1 LAVAALQS
9 ENPIAQD
16 GLHFDEAQLDS
27 VALFKLQV
35 TPHAPQSA
43 TEEPADLPVVRL
55 MQSDEPSHRVSPDSH
70 AVNEPV
76 VVLEEPP
83 PPLPPEVAP
92 ASAPAPPCTDSPAA
106 PPEFR
111 PPLPPLEELSFC
123 RYPNSW
129 REQLAVPHAHPNSA
143 TRSERTGS
151 PRRKREAP
159 ANSIDCVMET
169 EIWASRYEESSFTSI
184 APAPRTFLYG

>member
-1 LAVAALQS
+1 VHARDCAPLLEQVRPQPPQAVTVEDVSISQPSLAVAALQS

-55 MQSDEPSHRVSPDSH
+55 MQSDEPSHRVRPDSH

-83 PPLPPEVAP
+83 PPLPPEEAP
-92 ASAPAPPCTDSPAA
+92 ASAPGRIICN
-106 PPEFR
+106 R
-111 PPLPPLEELSFC
+111 
-123 RYPNSW
+123 
-129 REQLAVPHAHPNSA
+129 
-143 TRSERTGS
+143 
-151 PRRKREAP
+151 
-159 ANSIDCVMET
+159 
-169 EIWASRYEESSFTSI
+169 
-184 APAPRTFLYG
+184 